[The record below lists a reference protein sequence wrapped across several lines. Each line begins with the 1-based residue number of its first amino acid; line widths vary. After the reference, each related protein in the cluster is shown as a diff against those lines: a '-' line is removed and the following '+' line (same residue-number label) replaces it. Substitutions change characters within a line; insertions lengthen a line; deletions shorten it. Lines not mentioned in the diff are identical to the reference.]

1 MKLIHSASFSINLFM
16 LLMISTAGAWN
27 SPSSSSSSSRR
38 QILQKGTAS
47 IFAGTF
53 MGNLLCNMNDK
64 DCKRLDKIL
73 LPPASLAESL
83 PSTKDLSRLQKGH
96 SRVRYLLEH
105 WEDVTQI
112 CGKGVMSDV
121 ERKQVIR
128 TEGGGGGFCEKNP
141 LMVQEFL
148 GYKSI
153 NDPLFKADKLMLKAA
168 PLVDPNELEN
178 YLDVVEAYREKADQG
193 SMMAYTSSWGEANPN
208 GGKEV
213 IDEYLDRTKVEV
225 EQTEV
230 LLRSILGYL
239 NLDVLPPSKSSV

>member
-1 MKLIHSASFSINLFM
+1 M
-16 LLMISTAGAWN
+16 
-27 SPSSSSSSSRR
+27 
-38 QILQKGTAS
+38 
-47 IFAGTF
+47 
-53 MGNLLCNMNDK
+53 
-64 DCKRLDKIL
+64 
-73 LPPASLAESL
+73 
-83 PSTKDLSRLQKGH
+83 
-96 SRVRYLLEH
+96 
-105 WEDVTQI
+105 

-141 LMVQEFL
+141 LLVQEFL

-193 SMMAYTSSWGEANPN
+193 AMMAYTSSWGEANPN

-213 IDEYLDRTKVEV
+213 IDEYLERTKVEV

-239 NLDVLPPSKSSV
+239 KLEVLPPSKAS